1 MDYIEKLSTQKK
13 IDSKKRAKI
22 LELCKD
28 KQNYQ
33 ILSIEQYK
41 QELLEDYE
49 CKLKHKSLKEQIE
62 RLCKYDFCDTIDF
75 RYIAMYNII
84 KDGYTQKNVEFL
96 DDVLYTE
103 SIKHSFGRGELK
115 WEEILGANNFALF
128 PKVYPLKYM
137 QNCTPYLS
145 SFYLTR
151 AMIFY
156 NDFTHKNKALEELTR
171 NLNVKSN
178 SKTYKDECALY
189 IAMINKDFEA
199 ISLGL
204 ELLCKNAKKSK
215 EYGTDIFKTSMDF
228 KALALWNL
236 MRYAWGDE
244 AYKIDLPKE
253 ENFPLALHLYQKER
267 NYALGK
273 PCIHFEPPLDLCN
286 LFLEIDLPIMIYGEE
301 EYGRKTCYEL
311 DERASENLVI
321 EKVYEQAKAKN
332 IKVYNDHKGKLTLQ
346 IQKRLED
353 EARENNDLEDPFYLI
368 FKNYVLYLIQVL
380 EDIDTQEFSD
390 IYAFG
395 LNHNYKSPCF
405 TLKLRFNTLS
415 NAKRVAQSK
424 QIPLQK
430 AKWEY
435 ENFLDSVLETIE
447 LYETDNTF
455 RKLVEPYIKEIQAKK
470 LRFEEEWN
478 ECRTTDLKYYFKL
491 VTQALNYIQN
501 SGFMEQKFGRQ
512 IPFIIFSQIE
522 PQNKLESL
530 NIQANGKELV
540 KEFLGSK
547 ESGLARAFLNKIK
560 KE

>member
-1 MDYIEKLSTQKK
+1 MDFEKELSAQKK

-22 LELCKD
+22 LELCED
-28 KQNYQ
+28 RQNYK

-41 QELLEDYE
+41 KELLEDYE
-49 CKLKHKSLKEQIE
+49 RKLKHKSLKEQIE

-75 RYIAMYNII
+75 KYIAMYNII

-103 SIKHSFGRGELK
+103 SIKHSFGREELK
-115 WEEILGANNFALF
+115 WEEILCANNFALF
-128 PKVYPLKYM
+128 PKVYPKEYM
-137 QNCTPYLS
+137 GNYTAYLS

-151 AMIFY
+151 SMIFY
-156 NDFTHKNKALEELTR
+156 NDFTHKNKALDELTH

-178 SKTYKDECALY
+178 SKTYRDECALY

-204 ELLCKNAKKSK
+204 DLLCKNAKKSK

-244 AYKIDLPKE
+244 AYKIELPKE

-267 NYALGK
+267 NYTPGK
-273 PCIHFEPPLDLCN
+273 PCISFEPPLHLCN
-286 LFLEIDLPIMIYGEE
+286 LFLEIDLPAMIYEE
-301 EYGRKTCYEL
+301 EKNGRKTYYDL

-321 EKVYEQAKAKN
+321 EKVYELAKAKN
-332 IKVYNDHKGKLTLQ
+332 IKVYDECKGELTLQ
-346 IQKRLED
+346 IQHELEE
-353 EARENNDLEDPFYLI
+353 EARENNDLQNPFYLV
-368 FKNYVLYLIQVL
+368 FKNYVLYLIQAL

-395 LNHNYKSPCF
+395 LIHNYKSPCF

-415 NAKRVAQSK
+415 NAQKVAESK

-435 ENFLDSVLETIE
+435 KNFLDNMIETIE
-447 LYETDNTF
+447 LYEADNTF
-455 RKLVEPYIKEIQAKK
+455 QKITEPDIKEIQAKK
-470 LRFEEEWN
+470 LEFEEEWA
-478 ECRTTDLKYYFKL
+478 ECRTTDLKHYFKL

-512 IPFIIFSQIE
+512 IPFIIYDKE
-522 PQNKLESL
+522 DLNDKLVNL
-530 NIQANGKELV
+530 NTQANGKELI

-547 ESGLARAFLNKIK
+547 ESGFARAFLNKIFK
-560 KE
+560 

>member
-1 MDYIEKLSTQKK
+1 MDFEKELSTQKK

-28 KQNYQ
+28 RQNYK

-41 QELLEDYE
+41 KELLEDYE
-49 CKLKHKSLKEQIE
+49 CTLKHKSLKEQIE

-75 RYIAMYNII
+75 KYIAMYNII

-103 SIKHSFGRGELK
+103 SIKHSFGREEFK
-115 WEEILGANNFALF
+115 WEEILCANNFALF
-128 PKVYPLKYM
+128 PKVYPKEYM
-137 QNCTPYLS
+137 GNYTAYLS

-151 AMIFY
+151 SMIFH
-156 NDFTHKNKALEELTR
+156 NDFTHKNKALDELTH

-178 SKTYKDECALY
+178 SKTFKDECALY

-204 ELLCKNAKKSK
+204 TLLCKNAKKSK

-244 AYKIDLPKE
+244 AYNIELPKE

-273 PCIHFEPPLDLCN
+273 PCISFESPLHLCN
-286 LFLEIDLPIMIYGEE
+286 LFLEIDLPTMIYEE
-301 EYGRKTCYEL
+301 EKNGRKTYYDL

-321 EKVYEQAKAKN
+321 EKVYELAKAKN
-332 IKVYNDHKGKLTLQ
+332 IKVYDECKGELTLQ
-346 IQKRLED
+346 IQHELEE
-353 EARENNDLEDPFYLI
+353 EARENNDLQNPFYLV
-368 FKNYVLYLIQVL
+368 FKNYVLYLIQAL

-395 LNHNYKSPCF
+395 LIHNYKSPCF

-415 NAKRVAQSK
+415 NAQKVAESK

-435 ENFLDSVLETIE
+435 KNFLDNVIETIE
-447 LYETDNTF
+447 LYESDNTF
-455 RKLVEPYIKEIQAKK
+455 KKITEPDIKEIQAKK
-470 LRFEEEWN
+470 LEFEEEWA
-478 ECRTTDLKYYFKL
+478 ECRITDLKHYFKL

-512 IPFIIFSQIE
+512 IPFIVYDKE
-522 PQNKLESL
+522 DLKDKLVNL
-530 NIQANGKELV
+530 NTQANGKKLIR
-540 KEFLGSK
+540 EFL
-547 ESGLARAFLNKIK
+547 ES
-560 KE
+560 